1 MLTRL
6 LALVTGLPSPVF
18 WGAGILL
25 ALAGAWIGH
34 TIDVRAH
41 EKKAD
46 SAGYARAKGEWDA
59 AEKVRAETAAKAEA
73 ANRAEEQRRRA
84 AEEENRRVTEV
95 ALSQARADAA
105 GAVDAAVQL
114 RQHVAWLLTRSAGG
128 GASGDPSAAV
138 GRAATGDTAGM
149 LADVLGQCT
158 ARVQR
163 LAEIAD
169 VARVAGSA
177 CERAYDALTPN

>member
-1 MLTRL
+1 VNP
-6 LALVTGLPSPVF
+6 LAFLVGLSPRMY
-18 WGAGILL
+18 WGIGILI
-25 ALAGAWIGH
+25 ALGAAWIGH
-34 TIDVRAH
+34 RIDVARH
-41 EKKAD
+41 EKRAFA
-46 SAGYARAKGEWDA
+46 AGQAETQTRWDA

-73 ANRAEEQRRRA
+73 AARAEEQRRAAAQQEIARA
-84 AEEENRRVTEV
+84 NEA

-105 GAVDAAVQL
+105 GAADAALQL

-128 GASGDPSAAV
+128 AASGDPAAPV
-138 GRAATGDTAGM
+138 DRAPTGDAAGM

-169 VARVAGSA
+169 ASRVAGSA
-177 CERAYDALTPN
+177 CERAYDSLTP